1 MYIMILPRTR
11 GKVKKAHQKR
21 KLPRFFYIKYT
32 NQAFY
37 CKLFKDFFVQNARKE
52 IAPVLGA
59 ISYIKSTNGLIIL
72 IIKIA
77 PMIKGKTYAK

>member
-1 MYIMILPRTR
+1 M
-11 GKVKKAHQKR
+11 
-21 KLPRFFYIKYT
+21 
-32 NQAFY
+32 
-37 CKLFKDFFVQNARKE
+37 QNAMKE